1 MLYVFVGCLAFG
13 ACYALI
19 SLVLGGH
26 GSDHSIDAD
35 HGGFDLQHG
44 DIDIQHGGFDL
55 QHDGLDVQHDGIE
68 LQHDGAEHGDS
79 SGSPSPFSP
88 VVIASAITTF
98 GAVGLIL
105 MKGFGMSGFL
115 STVIALAFAGIIGA
129 AIFFGVVKLMYGQQ
143 SNSVFSLTELADK
156 EAEVI
161 TPIPEAGYGEVA
173 FLQGG
178 VRYTLPAR
186 SIQKIGIARSSTVI
200 IREIN
205 GGIADVEQKLTLDDI
220 DLSNSKIPDG
230 INKNP
235 RSKAEN

>member
-13 ACYALI
+13 ACYALLSFI
-19 SLVLGGH
+19 LGELGG
-26 GSDHSIDAD
+26 DHNIDAD

-55 QHDGLDVQHDGIE
+55 QHDGLDVQHDGID
-68 LQHDGAEHGDS
+68 LQQDGDAGSDS

-88 VVIASAITTF
+88 VVMASAITTF
-98 GAVGLIL
+98 GAVGLIS
-105 MKGFGMSGFL
+105 MKGFGMSGFV
-115 STVIALAFAGIIGA
+115 STVIALAFAGTIGA

-143 SNSVFSLTELADK
+143 SNSVFSLAELTDK

-161 TPIPEAGYGEVA
+161 TPIPAKGYGEVA

-186 SIQKIGIARSSTVI
+186 SIQKVNIARGSAVL

-205 GGIADVEQKLTLDDI
+205 SGVAEVEQKLTLDDVE
-220 DLSNSKIPDG
+220 LNAHKIHDETR
-230 INKNP
+230 NLKN
-235 RSKAEN
+235 NN